1 MDKTISTMDRR
12 QATSWKSYS
21 PSDGQERTKRIYVH
35 TQKLSNRRVTNF
47 SKALMLLKCVLC
59 KEKLVN
65 SKLRL
70 SILIQHD
77 SHIVVKHWA
86 FNILPALIIHVYTA
100 LWYMYHLYSFVHFIC
115 WFSPV
120 FNCLLWLSLVDTILK
135 NRSLTNLFHLFVY
148 L

>member
-47 SKALMLLKCVLC
+47 SEALMLLKCVLC
-59 KEKLVN
+59 KKKLVN

-86 FNILPALIIHVYTA
+86 FSILPALIIHVYTA

-115 WFSPV
+115 
-120 FNCLLWLSLVDTILK
+120 
-135 NRSLTNLFHLFVY
+135 
-148 L
+148 